1 MARRGVVW
9 CGVWYGVV
17 WYGDIPFYFFCRDVP
32 ETESL
37 IELHQQRKSEID
49 AREEGFSSV
58 VLMGKTL
65 LARDHYASEDVS
77 LRYNVLLGV
86 FSELVLS

>member
-1 MARRGVVW
+1 MA
-9 CGVWYGVV
+9 WYA
-17 WYGDIPFYFFCRDVP
+17 DIPFHFFRRDVP

-37 IELHQQRKSEID
+37 MELHQQRKSEID

-77 LRYNVLLGV
+77 
-86 FSELVLS
+86 FK

>member
-1 MARRGVVW
+1 MTFPYISFAS
-9 CGVWYGVV
+9 
-17 WYGDIPFYFFCRDVP
+17 DVP

-37 IELHQQRKSEID
+37 MELHQQRKSEID

-65 LARDHYASEDVS
+65 LARDHYAAEDVS
-77 LRYNVLLGV
+77 FR
-86 FSELVLS
+86 

>member
-1 MARRGVVW
+1 MV
-9 CGVWYGVV
+9 CYGKVNS
-17 WYGDIPFYFFCRDVP
+17 IMNFLLSFFRDVP

-37 IELHQQRKSEID
+37 LELHQQRKSEID

-65 LARDHYASEDVS
+65 LARNHYASEDVS
-77 LRYNVLLGV
+77 ICKNISVV
-86 FSELVLS
+86 FNAL

>member
-1 MARRGVVW
+1 MPS
-9 CGVWYGVV
+9 
-17 WYGDIPFYFFCRDVP
+17 IFYRDVP

-37 IELHQQRKSEID
+37 MELHQQRKSEID
-49 AREEGFSSV
+49 AREEAFSSV

-77 LRYNVLLGV
+77 LYCETRFV
-86 FSELVLS
+86 FVTLSHL

>member
-1 MARRGVVW
+1 
-9 CGVWYGVV
+9 
-17 WYGDIPFYFFCRDVP
+17 
-32 ETESL
+32 L
-37 IELHQQRKSEID
+37 ELHQQRKSEID

-77 LRYNVLLGV
+77 T
-86 FSELVLS
+86 LVNLDSWQKYLALV